1 MAGGTVTLEAA
12 VRVRREGFTLD
23 VTLTAAADETVAV
36 LGPNGAGKTTLL
48 RALAGLDEMEG
59 RVVLDGVVL
68 DDSANGVHVPA
79 ERRRAGLVFQDH
91 VLFPHLSAVE
101 NVAFG
106 LRAQSRPHAAAI
118 ARRWLNEAALGDRAD
133 AFPRALSGGQAQRVA
148 LLRALATEP
157 KLLLLD
163 EPLSALDIT
172 IRAEVRRE
180 LSRQLASF
188 HGVRLLVTHDPVEA
202 MALAEKLVVL
212 EQGSVVQSGTPGDVT
227 ARPRS
232 RFVADLAGVNLL
244 RGRAYGD
251 HVALAAEASLA
262 VVEAGSG
269 DVFAVVHPRA
279 VALYRSRPDGTPRN
293 VWRGQ
298 VDTVDLEGERVRVRV
313 IGPVPLVA
321 EVTRAAVLELGLIA
335 GASVWMT
342 VKATE
347 VSVYPA

>member
-1 MAGGTVTLEAA
+1 MAGGAVTLEAS
-12 VRVRREGFTLD
+12 VRVRRDGFTLD
-23 VTLTAAADETVAV
+23 VELTASADETVAV

-59 RVVLDGVVL
+59 RVVLDGEVL
-68 DDSANGVHVPA
+68 DDSARGVYVPA

-106 LRAQSRPHAAAI
+106 LRAQGRPHAAAI
-118 ARRWLNEAALGDRAD
+118 ARRWLNEAGLGDRAD
-133 AFPRALSGGQAQRVA
+133 ALPRALSGGQAQRVA

-163 EPLSALDIT
+163 EPLSALDVS

-188 HGVRLLVTHDPVEA
+188 HGVRLLVTHDPLEA
-202 MALAEKLVVL
+202 MALADKLVVL
-212 EQGSVVQSGTPGDVT
+212 EHGSVVQTGTPGDVT

-251 HVALAAEASLA
+251 HVALPAEASLA
-262 VVEAGSG
+262 AVDAGSG

-313 IGPVPLVA
+313 VGPVPLVA

-335 GASVWMT
+335 GASVWMA

>member
-1 MAGGTVTLEAA
+1 MGLEAT
-12 VRVRREGFTLD
+12 VRVSREAFTLD
-23 VTLTAAADETVAV
+23 VMLSAASDETVAV

-59 RVVLDGVVL
+59 RVVLDGEVL
-68 DDSANGVHVPA
+68 DDSARGVHVAA

-91 VLFPHLSAVE
+91 ILFPHLSAVE

-106 LRAQSRPHAAAI
+106 LRAQGRPHAAAI
-118 ARRWLNEAALGDRAD
+118 ARRWLNEAGLGDRAE
-133 AFPRALSGGQAQRVA
+133 ALPRALSGGQAQRVA

-163 EPLSALDIT
+163 EPLSALDVS

-180 LSRQLASF
+180 LSKQLASF
-188 HGVRLLVTHDPVEA
+188 RGVRLLVTHDPLEA
-202 MALAEKLVVL
+202 MALADKLVVL
-212 EQGSVVQSGTPGDVT
+212 EHGSVVQSGTPGDVT

-244 RGRAYGD
+244 RGRAFGD

-262 VVEAGSG
+262 AVDAGSG

-313 IGPVPLVA
+313 VGPVPLVA

-335 GASVWMT
+335 GASVWMA